1 MDKQNILKLCVE
13 DYLIKENLA
22 YAECLS
28 KKNKYISRLQ
38 MVIQSL
44 CQENC
49 RLAAQINS
57 QSYIDS
63 QETELDLTMLTEEN
77 EFTRPRVRRRLTYS
91 DSESE
96 PESEDLIQT
105 LDIADEM
112 FRVLSSED

>member
-1 MDKQNILKLCVE
+1 MDRENIVKLCVE
-13 DYLIKENLA
+13 DYLLKENLA

-28 KKNKYISRLQ
+28 MKNQHIARLQ
-38 MVIQSL
+38 TVIQTL

-49 RLAAQINS
+49 RLVSQINS
-57 QSYIDS
+57 QSYIES

-96 PESEDLIQT
+96 PDSEDLIQT

-112 FRVLSSED
+112 FRVLSSET